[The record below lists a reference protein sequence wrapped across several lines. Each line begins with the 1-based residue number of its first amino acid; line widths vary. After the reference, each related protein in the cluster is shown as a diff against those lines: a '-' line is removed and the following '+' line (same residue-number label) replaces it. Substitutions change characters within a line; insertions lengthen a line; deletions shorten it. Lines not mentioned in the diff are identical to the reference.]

1 MRGCPGYRPLGWLTD
16 FLTRAFQHAMTGIK
30 KQAWRT
36 DRDWDHKQDWDFVV
50 LMDPLWSWRKA
61 TCSQG
66 KAGIHT
72 SCRSETSCNCLV
84 SLDKG
89 EKHQE
94 CNQLDSPNGGHQ
106 PAWLG
111 VQKVQENWQLHERWA
126 HLLPQE
132 HLEIATTSYISN
144 LRGGVLGIV
153 FN

>member
-1 MRGCPGYRPLGWLTD
+1 
-16 FLTRAFQHAMTGIK
+16 MTGIV

-36 DRDWDHKQDWDFVV
+36 DRNWDHQEDLDAVV
-50 LMDPLWSWRKA
+50 LKWTLFDPEERQFA
-61 TCSQG
+61 QG

-72 SCRSETSCNCLV
+72 SCRSESSCNCLV

-94 CNQLDSPNGGHQ
+94 CNRLDSPNGGHQ

-111 VQKVQENWQLHERWA
+111 GVKVQESCQLHERRTN
-126 HLLPQE
+126 LLPRE